1 MIITQDYENMSKI
14 AAMELMG
21 WITRAK
27 NKRVN
32 LAVTGDSTPV
42 RMYEIIQTFL
52 KDNKFENVHYY
63 NFDEIPIKGEPSL
76 TIESLHRLFFH
87 PCSIDKAQIEIFNEK
102 NYMDYDAKLTAD
114 GGIDMIMLGLGLDG
128 HFCGNLSGTLNG
140 FGEGCHA
147 VSCRFNERIE
157 KWLAFLSGGEDKMAD
172 YYVTFGPAT
181 VMGCKN
187 IVMIVSGQK
196 KAEILK
202 KVLEGPICEEVPS
215 SLLRLHPNF
224 TVIVDREAASYL
236 EQAI

>member
-1 MIITQDYENMSKI
+1 MNLIITQDYENMSKI

-32 LAVTGDSTPV
+32 LAVTGGSTPV

-128 HFCGNLSGTLNG
+128 HFCGNLSAG
-140 FGEGCHA
+140 
-147 VSCRFNERIE
+147 
-157 KWLAFLSGGEDKMAD
+157 
-172 YYVTFGPAT
+172 
-181 VMGCKN
+181 
-187 IVMIVSGQK
+187 K
-196 KAEILK
+196 KRPK
-202 KVLEGPICEEVPS
+202 S
-215 SLLRLHPNF
+215 
-224 TVIVDREAASYL
+224 
-236 EQAI
+236 